1 MGKKG
6 KKANKKKSS
15 SSTISP
21 SGTQDKSSDASTPR
35 TVPFCISEQS
45 ALTPITLVDRPVPV
59 SEVANK
65 HYLSNLGE
73 RLDDILSSNR
83 EKASLPSDEDLSKLK
98 NKTARRVAMSLS
110 RLEIV
115 EKHVNNLPTDIT
127 MIKSLGVPIHIEEL
141 IQHESFL
148 EACVHVIE
156 AMSCT
161 DARLTTCLDSIAKK
175 WPIPLN
181 YY

>member
-1 MGKKG
+1 
-6 KKANKKKSS
+6 
-15 SSTISP
+15 
-21 SGTQDKSSDASTPR
+21 
-35 TVPFCISEQS
+35 
-45 ALTPITLVDRPVPV
+45 
-59 SEVANK
+59 
-65 HYLSNLGE
+65 
-73 RLDDILSSNR
+73 
-83 EKASLPSDEDLSKLK
+83 
-98 NKTARRVAMSLS
+98 MSLS

-181 YY
+181 YYLPAEYQALDEDNDGIELSVMSKEEFVILLASASVVNMFEKNFISTEPTCNP